1 MAGEYTQ
8 VSLDILETVA
18 MGKISEGIST
28 GSKAYRLETAGSL
41 VYVSY
46 LL

>member
-8 VSLDILETVA
+8 VSLDIPETVA
-18 MGKISEGIST
+18 MGKIPEGASA
-28 GSKAYRLETAGSL
+28 GSKAYQLETAGSL